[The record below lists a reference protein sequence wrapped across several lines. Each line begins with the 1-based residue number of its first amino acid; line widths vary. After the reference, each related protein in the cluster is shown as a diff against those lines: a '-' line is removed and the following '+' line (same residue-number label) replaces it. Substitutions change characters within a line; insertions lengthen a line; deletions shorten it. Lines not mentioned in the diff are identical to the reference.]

1 MTEYCVYTRT
11 KPLKG
16 FEGRGAF
23 VPGCRLERCLGP
35 LDAWLFGCPYCG
47 KEIREK
53 GKTGNE
59 RLGSENNTG
68 AEHE

>member
-1 MTEYCVYTRT
+1 MKKYCDYVRT

-23 VPGCRLERCLGP
+23 IPGCRLERCLGP
-35 LDAWLFGCPYCG
+35 LDAWIFGCPYCG

-53 GKTGNE
+53 GKTTADPPAHSK
-59 RLGSENNTG
+59 SEGEAT
-68 AEHE
+68 